1 MISTYIDII
10 RHGEPEGGRVF
21 RGHTD
26 HRLTALGIEQFNQRI
41 SRLGYQWQ
49 QVVSSPLLRCKQS
62 AELLA
67 AAQNIPLHIEPNIAE
82 INFGEWENQ
91 CVDKVMAEENV
102 SQLWQDPMSFCAPQG
117 EPTAALQQ
125 RTLLAWNEL
134 LKTHQGKRVLV
145 VTHGGVIRVLA
156 QHLLELTPSAMNML
170 SLPYAAVMSFKVIEA
185 EYKGQQQQWLS
196 LVSMD
201 GTEL

>member
-1 MISTYIDII
+1 MITTYVDII

-26 HRLTALGIEQFNQRI
+26 HCLTELGIEQFNQRI
-41 SRLGYQWQ
+41 KRLDMNWQ
-49 QVVSSPLLRCKQS
+49 QVISSPLLRCKQS
-62 AELLA
+62 AQLLA
-67 AAQNIPLHIEPNIAE
+67 TAQNIPLQIEPKLAE
-82 INFGEWENQ
+82 IHFGEWENQ
-91 CVDKVMAEENV
+91 CVDKVMAEENI
-102 SQLWQDPMSFCAPQG
+102 SQLWQDPMNFCAPQG
-117 EPTAALQQ
+117 EPTKALQQ
-125 RTLLAWNEL
+125 RTLHAWHEL

-145 VTHGGVIRVLA
+145 VTHGGVIRMLA
-156 QHLLELTPSAMNML
+156 QHLLELTPSAMNKL

-185 EYKGQQQQWLS
+185 EYEGEQQQWLS